1 MIYFEPN
8 FYYTRTNEW
17 AEKRGDENIRV
28 GIDDYSQAAL
38 GDIVY
43 VELPQEAGADIKAGD
58 VFARIEATKSV
69 SEIKAPVSGKIID
82 INQELEAQPGIINF
96 DPFGAGWLVD
106 IKANDLSELDE
117 LLSADAYKNYLKN

>member
-1 MIYFEPN
+1 MIYFEQN

-106 IKANDLSELDE
+106 IKANDLSELDK
-117 LLSADAYKNYLKN
+117 LLSADAYKNYLKS

>member
-17 AEKRGDENIRV
+17 VERRGDESIRV

-43 VELPQEAGADIKAGD
+43 VELPKEAGAELKAGD
-58 VFARIEATKSV
+58 IFARIEATKSV

-82 INQELEAQPGIINF
+82 INQELEAQPGIINL
-96 DPFGAGWLVD
+96 DPFGAGWLID
-106 IKANDLSELDE
+106 IKANDLSELDK
-117 LLSADAYKNYLKN
+117 LLSAAAYKNYLKN